1 MLVSFSQLYV
11 EQHPLVLVHVYPPAA
26 VLALAIPLGPVWGED
41 HTTRAREVAP
51 ALRCRERT
59 KYSSNVREKSSYIS
73 SKLLGLLVR
82 LVVVYKK
89 EGLHKHYFALSS
101 KVAGYLGI

>member
-1 MLVSFSQLYV
+1 MVSFSQLYV

-41 HTTRAREVAP
+41 HTTRTRKVAP

-89 EGLHKHYFALSS
+89 EGLHKHYFALRS
-101 KVAGYLGI
+101 KVAG